1 MSKKLNTASITNEL
15 AESAFFRPA
24 TQPVRQE
31 EKLPVPLPEE
41 PIIQEP
47 QSNPAMPDRATAR
60 PGDEPTERPDDHPTG
75 KGMLVRRGF
84 EWREDQLRALKK
96 LSLKEQLEGKPGSMS
111 QMVRDA
117 LDEYLRRRAAE
128 E

>member
-1 MSKKLNTASITNEL
+1 MTKKLDTTSITNEL
-15 AESAFFRPA
+15 SQTAFFRQSPQPVKQQE
-24 TQPVRQE
+24 TPTPSLPENPVRQE
-31 EKLPVPLPEE
+31 EQPNGN
-41 PIIQEP
+41 IT
-47 QSNPAMPDRATAR
+47 DRATAR
-60 PGDEPTERPDDHPTG
+60 PNDQLTG
-75 KGMLVRRGF
+75 KGILVRRGF

>member
-1 MSKKLNTASITNEL
+1 MTKKLDTASITNEL
-15 AESAFFRPA
+15 AQTAFFRQNSQPVQQQE
-24 TQPVRQE
+24 TSSPLPEKPVRQE
-31 EKLPVPLPEE
+31 EQPNGN
-41 PIIQEP
+41 IT
-47 QSNPAMPDRATAR
+47 DRATAR
-60 PGDEPTERPDDHPTG
+60 PGDEATYRPDDQLTG
-75 KGMLVRRGF
+75 KGILVRRGF
-84 EWREDQLRALKK
+84 EWRGEQPRALKK

>member
-1 MSKKLNTASITNEL
+1 MTKKLDTATITNEL
-15 AESAFFRPA
+15 AQTAFFRQNSKPVQHQETPA
-24 TQPVRQE
+24 PLPDNPVRQE
-31 EKLPVPLPEE
+31 VQPNGG
-41 PIIQEP
+41 IT
-47 QSNPAMPDRATAR
+47 DRATAR
-60 PGDEPTERPDDHPTG
+60 PRDEATYRPDDRLTG
-75 KGMLVRRGF
+75 KGILVRRGF

-117 LDEYLRRRAAE
+117 LDEYLKRRAAE